1 MNKLII
7 KINKYIEKHYMDE
20 KLIFS
25 ERLLMKS
32 LPDSFI
38 DFTEKVQ
45 KSFSEILLEMIDE
58 RNLQDT
64 YVYKKANID
73 RRHFSKMRN
82 KDYHPR
88 KNTII
93 KFIFALEL
101 DIDEADT
108 LLNASGYV
116 LSTGVLRDVIL
127 MYFIENNIYDLNKVN
142 EVLEHYK
149 LELI

>member
-7 KINKYIEKHYMDE
+7 KINKYIEKHYIDE

-25 ERLLMKS
+25 ERLLMNS

-58 RNLQDT
+58 RNLEDT

-116 LSTGVLRDVIL
+116 LSTGVLRDVII
-127 MYFIENNIYDLNKVN
+127 MYFIENNIYDLNTVN